1 VSNLVKRTLSS
12 IVFVILIIGPLFYLH
27 ERVAY
32 SIYAVFGL
40 LTLNEVFKLTDKT
53 GAKPIKPIGFGVYF
67 TLFFIGYEILISNH
81 GHLRLYLLIVSTLA
95 LTALLLEIF
104 RTDGPPFQNLAITLF
119 APLYTSISFLGI
131 AYFTIYRDDL
141 PQPWIVISLF
151 SLIWINDSAAYL
163 VGRKLGKHK
172 LIERLS
178 PGKTIE
184 GSLGGVLFA
193 MLAAFGLSFIE
204 GMPNMFVM
212 IGFGA
217 VCVIFGALGDLFES
231 RMKRAAGVK
240 DSGKFLPGHGGF
252 FDRFDAMMFAIP
264 SAILFFEAVL
274 PKL

>member
-1 VSNLVKRTLSS
+1 MSNLVKRTLSS

-32 SIYAVFGL
+32 SIYAVFGI
-40 LTLNEVFKLTDKT
+40 LTLNEVFRLTDKT
-53 GAKPIKPIGFGVYF
+53 GAKSIKLIGFGIYIM
-67 TLFFIGYEILISNH
+67 LFFLGYEVLISSH
-81 GHLRLYLLIVSTLA
+81 GYYSFYLLIISGL
-95 LTALLLEIF
+95 LLFALLLEIF
-104 RTDGPPFQNLAITLF
+104 RTEGPPFQNLAITAF
-119 APLYTSISFLGI
+119 APLYTAVSFLGI
-131 AYFTIYRDDL
+131 AYFTIYRNDL

-151 SLIWINDSAAYL
+151 ALIWINDSAAYL
-163 VGRKLGKHK
+163 VGRKLGRRK

-184 GSLGGVLFA
+184 GSLGGVIFA

-204 GMPNMFVM
+204 GMPNMYIM
-212 IGFGA
+212 IGFGL

-240 DSGKFLPGHGGF
+240 DSGVFLPGHGGF

-264 SAILFFEAVL
+264 AAILFFEAVL